1 MAPSRAIL
9 LAMMG
14 AAFSCPAAP
23 YPAVDD
29 IRSLLANRVDE
40 GRKTVGIVVG
50 TVAPGGREIIP
61 YGRMSLDRGDPVD
74 GDTIFEIGSV
84 TKVFTSLLLADMVE
98 RGEVRLDDAVVDFLP
113 MNVRIPSRNHRQIT
127 LLDLSMQVS
136 GLPRMPPDFKP
147 LDVENPFADFDAGKL
162 FAFLGGYSLP
172 RDIGEKYEY
181 SNLGAGVLGQALAMK
196 SGLTYEQLLRKRI
209 LDPLGMRNTGVSLST
224 LSEEQKKRLAPG
236 YDGTLLPAK
245 NWDFNALQ
253 AAGGM
258 YSTANDLLTF
268 VAANL
273 ELTDTPLKAAM
284 RRMRAIRRATGLPDL
299 EIMMAWHVWKKNGAE
314 IVWHNGVT
322 GGYWAFAGF
331 DPVSKIGAV
340 VLSNTSF
347 DNDAIGLHAI
357 NHNWP
362 VEKLMPPKQ
371 RVEIT
376 LDPGILSGYVG
387 EYRFS
392 PNYSVRITLENGHLT
407 VRDTRETGLEL
418 LPEQET
424 EFFFRT
430 IDARVSFVRDASGK
444 TTALILHVNDED
456 SRGVKV
462 K

>member
-1 MAPSRAIL
+1 MAASRVVSL
-9 LAMMG
+9 VMMG
-14 AAFSCPAAP
+14 ATIL
-23 YPAVDD
+23 YPSADD
-29 IRSLLANRVDE
+29 IRGLLANRVDE

-50 TVAPGGREIIP
+50 VISPGVREIVP
-61 YGRMSLDRGDPVD
+61 YGRMALDRADAVD

-98 RGEVRLDDAVVDFLP
+98 RGEVRLDDAIADFLP
-113 MNVRIPSRNHRQIT
+113 MSVKIPSRNHRQIT

-147 LDVENPFADFDAGKL
+147 ADVENPYADFDSQKL
-162 FAFLGGYSLP
+162 FAFLHGYNLP
-172 RDIGEKYEY
+172 RDVGEKYEY
-181 SNLGAGVLGQALAMK
+181 SNLGAGLLAQTLAMK
-196 SGLTYEQLLRKRI
+196 AGTSYGELVRKRI
-209 LDPLGMRNTGVSLST
+209 LAPLGMRNTGVGLPSLT
-224 LSEEQKKRLAPG
+224 DEQRKHLASG

-245 NWDFNALQ
+245 NWDFNALEG
-253 AAGGM
+253 AGGM

-273 ELTDTPLKAAM
+273 ELINTPLKAAM
-284 RRMRAIRRATGLPDL
+284 RRMRSVRRATGMPDL
-299 EIMMAWHVWKKNGAE
+299 DVMLAWHVWKKNGAE

-331 DPVSKIGAV
+331 DPANKVGAV

-357 NHNWP
+357 NRNWP

-376 LDPGILSGYVG
+376 LDPAILERYIG

-392 PNYSVRITLENGHLT
+392 PNYSVRISIENGHLV
-407 VRDTRETGLEL
+407 VRDTREAGLEL

-424 EFFFRT
+424 EFFFKS
-430 IDARVSFVRDASGK
+430 IDAHVSFLRGPDGK
-444 TTALILHVNDED
+444 TTGLVLHVNDED